1 MRRSSLSGQRRIK
14 SRAAAALLAVGL
26 PLAVLAPTAPAES
39 SAAFSAVAS
48 ADGLRI
54 SAFAPGFL
62 VAEEVMDG
70 GGPAAQ
76 ASISDLEGSQGFASV
91 PYPGSNALA
100 FPGLFAIATG
110 QQFPAAYPFYA
121 ATSHPTTPESKVDQP
136 GLHMESKS
144 DDSSS
149 AASARFGPSDEGGN
163 ARSSAK
169 VARQA
174 DGGVTAE
181 AVGVADFFE
190 AGPVKVKGFV
200 SKAQVTRSPGGEPQR
215 SSSMEF
221 ASMTIGDTPISMRGG
236 GLVVGGTTVPFD
248 GFKPVQEALKQAGVT
263 IEVLQAT
270 DTEDGVLAPG
280 FQITR
285 QQEFPGGTLNV
296 TYTLGRT
303 LAAARAAAAT
313 PSVDLGLGSGP
324 EVGDS
329 GASADPGAPSLPQAS
344 ATEAASLSEAA
355 SSFAGD
361 AGLGSGDSGLGSGDS
376 GLGSASSSDV
386 TASPAGSA
394 AAAAAPSAAEGA
406 ELVSSQPAPGPKS
419 PVSGWS
425 LFPMLLL
432 AGGLLAA
439 APLSRR
445 LTF

>member
-1 MRRSSLSGQRRIK
+1 MRRSNLSGLKRVKRR
-14 SRAAAALLAVGL
+14 AGVAVLAVGL
-26 PLAVLAPTAPAES
+26 PLVVFAPSAPAES

-48 ADGLRI
+48 ADGIRI

-70 GGPAAQ
+70 GGPTAQ

-100 FPGLFAIATG
+100 FPGIFAIVTG
-110 QQFPAAYPFYA
+110 QQFPASYPFFVA
-121 ATSHPTTPESKVDQP
+121 SSHPTTPEGKVDQP
-136 GLHMESKS
+136 GLYMESKS
-144 DDSSS
+144 DAGSS
-149 AASARFGPSDEGGN
+149 AASARFGPSDKGGN
-163 ARSSAK
+163 ASSSAK

-181 AVGVADFFE
+181 ALGVADFFE

-221 ASMTIGDTPISMRGG
+221 ASMTIGDTPITMRGS
-236 GLVVGGTTVPFD
+236 GLVVGGTTVPFE
-248 GFKPVQEALKQAGVT
+248 GFAPVREALKQAGVT
-263 IEVLQAT
+263 VEVLQAT
-270 DTEDGVLAPG
+270 DTEDGVLSPG
-280 FQITR
+280 LQITR

-303 LAAARAAAAT
+303 LAAARAAAVA
-313 PSVDLGLGSGP
+313 PSVDLGLGSAP
-324 EVGDS
+324 ELGDS
-329 GASADPGAPSLPQAS
+329 GASADPGTPSLAQES
-344 ATEAASLSEAA
+344 ATEPASLSEAA
-355 SSFAGD
+355 SPFAGD
-361 AGLGSGDSGLGSGDS
+361 AGLGFSGSG
-376 GLGSASSSDV
+376 SATDV
-386 TASPAGSA
+386 AASPADSSA
-394 AAAAAPSAAEGA
+394 AVAAPSPGTATEGA
-406 ELVSSQPAPGPKS
+406 ELVASQPAPGPKS
-419 PVSGWS
+419 PVSGWG